1 MRSGIAFQFIS
12 GLASGTFIP
21 LTIGFVAQNPRPGVS
36 AYAMNLELSLKIAAS
51 IDGSLEDRNLGCE
64 HEASPVLRLVTI
76 RDESASRYDA
86 GV

>member
-1 MRSGIAFQFIS
+1 
-12 GLASGTFIP
+12 
-21 LTIGFVAQNPRPGVS
+21 
-36 AYAMNLELSLKIAAS
+36 MNLELSLKIAAS

-76 RDESASRYDA
+76 RDESASRSDA